1 MRILFTAAVPEELQ
15 QAQKAYM
22 ELPAELRAR
31 FDVAFAVT
39 GIGAMN
45 TCYKT
50 TKLIQPNPESKKFD
64 LVVNVGIAGSY
75 TQKYSLGIVVNVI
88 VEQFGDIGVETRNG
102 FQTIF
107 DYDTLNANTYP
118 FIDGLLKSRS
128 LPNRVSVTL
137 VDLPKVAGI
146 TVQTVSGRK
155 ETNKE
160 RFRIFSPEVESM
172 EGAAFFYVCL
182 MEGIPF
188 IEIRAISNYVGE
200 RDKSKWEIP
209 FALKNLSEVC
219 KDIFTRL

>member
-31 FDVAFAVT
+31 FDVVFAVT

-50 TKLIQPNPESKKFD
+50 TKLIQPNPENKKFD

-128 LPNRVSVTL
+128 LSNRVSVTL
-137 VDLPKVAGI
+137 MDLPKVAGI

-160 RFRIFSPEVESM
+160 RFRIFSPEIESM

>member
-1 MRILFTAAVPEELQ
+1 
-15 QAQKAYM
+15 
-22 ELPAELRAR
+22 
-31 FDVAFAVT
+31 
-39 GIGAMN
+39 
-45 TCYKT
+45 
-50 TKLIQPNPESKKFD
+50 
-64 LVVNVGIAGSY
+64 
-75 TQKYSLGIVVNVI
+75 
-88 VEQFGDIGVETRNG
+88 
-102 FQTIF
+102 
-107 DYDTLNANTYP
+107 
-118 FIDGLLKSRS
+118 
-128 LPNRVSVTL
+128 